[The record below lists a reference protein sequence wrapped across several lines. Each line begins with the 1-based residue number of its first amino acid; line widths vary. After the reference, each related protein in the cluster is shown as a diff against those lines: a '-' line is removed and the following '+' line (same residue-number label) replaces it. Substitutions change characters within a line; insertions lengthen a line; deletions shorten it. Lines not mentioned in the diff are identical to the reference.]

1 MALRNKKRW
10 SVQDN
15 ESLSRRSIYLL
26 PNKTGIIFIITCV
39 LMIGFGLNYENN
51 LVLFVALSSL
61 SALITS
67 LIYSFFNLRGLSI
80 SHKESINNIYAG
92 GSISIP
98 IHLSNINKNHIIREL
113 HLATGQGPDV
123 FIDNTPSS
131 YTAQLNCVC
140 HQRGFY
146 DIPLIKVDSVYP
158 LGLIRAFSYFSIEE
172 KVLVYPKPQSC
183 EYMLQKDLNRSSFD
197 SSRQQ
202 VHSTRSHGND
212 EISGLKNYRPGD
224 AISLIDWKQLAKG
237 KGLMVKDFSADESMD
252 MYLTENSIKSREL
265 EEQISMLTY
274 AVIDLTRRDI
284 QFGFRFREIN
294 IQPGNGFEHQQYILR
309 RLALY

>member
-1 MALRNKKRW
+1 MN
-10 SVQDN
+10 
-15 ESLSRRSIYLL
+15 RRS
-26 PNKTGIIFIITCV
+26 KHQIIKI
-39 LMIGFGLNYENN
+39 LMIIILNRLHQNN
-51 LVLFVALSSL
+51 QMDSNHQVNKHQIIPEMETMVVMETTMETMVVQ
-61 SALITS
+61 IH
-67 LIYSFFNLRGLSI
+67 
-80 SHKESINNIYAG
+80 SHKHQITDRRQ
-92 GSISIP
+92 
-98 IHLSNINKNHIIREL
+98 INKNHIIREL

-146 DIPLIKVDSVYP
+146 DIPLIKVDSIYP

-224 AISLIDWKQLAKG
+224 AVSLIDWKQLAKG